1 MIVLDE
7 NISAAEEAKLTGWGI
22 RCRTIGVQV
31 ASKGDDDA
39 NLLTILLTLARPTFF
54 SHDQDFWEQSRQHS
68 RYCLVWLDTEE
79 TEQAR
84 FIRAFLRHPEFNTRA
99 KRLGKVVRVH
109 ADGLTCHHSRHGRP
123 KRIAWLRRT

>member
-22 RCRTIGVQV
+22 RCRTIGVHV
-31 ASKGDDDA
+31 AAKGDDDA
-39 NLLTILLTLARPTFF
+39 QLLTFLLTLARPTFF
-54 SHDQDFWEQSRQHS
+54 SHDQDFWDQSRQHS

-109 ADGLTCHHSRHGRP
+109 PDGLTCHHSRHGRP
-123 KRIAWLRRT
+123 KRIAWLRST